1 LGDLEDIEEQVEEE
15 EEEGEEHSLAIEIDD
30 TAKID
35 FRPQGFDLERSL
47 AYTR

>member
-15 EEEGEEHSLAIEIDD
+15 EEEEEHSLAIEIDA

-35 FRPQGFDLERSL
+35 SRPQGFDLEKSL